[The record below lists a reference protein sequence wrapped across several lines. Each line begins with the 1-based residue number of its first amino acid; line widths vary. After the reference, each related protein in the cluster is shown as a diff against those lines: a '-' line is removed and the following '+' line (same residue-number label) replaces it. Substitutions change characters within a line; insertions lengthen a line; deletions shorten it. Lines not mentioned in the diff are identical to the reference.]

1 MAPELEET
9 FNEEPR
15 APGFFLQNERT
26 VDCMLS
32 RLIPPTKD
40 SSYFLLHLLFQQ
52 EFLEYLLCAR
62 PLLLWG
68 RAMNMVL
75 VVPKLIR
82 KIGKFFFSSKFLLKF
97 KLLNI

>member
-15 APGFFLQNERT
+15 APGFFLQKERT

-32 RLIPPTKD
+32 RLITLTKD

-62 PLLLWG
+62 PLLLWD
-68 RAMNMVL
+68 RVMNVVL
-75 VVPKLIR
+75 VPKLIR

>member
-15 APGFFLQNERT
+15 APGFFLQKERT

-32 RLIPPTKD
+32 RLITLTKD

-62 PLLLWG
+62 PLLLWDSV
-68 RAMNMVL
+68 MNVVL
-75 VVPKLIR
+75 VPKLIR